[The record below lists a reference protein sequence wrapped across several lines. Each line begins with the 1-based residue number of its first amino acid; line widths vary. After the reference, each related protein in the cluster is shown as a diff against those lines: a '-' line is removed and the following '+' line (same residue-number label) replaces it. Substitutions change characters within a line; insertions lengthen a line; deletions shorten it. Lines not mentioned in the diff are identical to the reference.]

1 MTFRLTLEISW
12 FDRIQLGMCEVNF
25 VFYFTKFKLYSLIF
39 KKSAQQSHS
48 LHMTG
53 LTGTGI
59 DETIYVWLGQELHW
73 QMSKQHTVDMRNATW
88 PLSDKQSVAWHLWSQ
103 KAFGSF

>member
-1 MTFRLTLEISW
+1 
-12 FDRIQLGMCEVNF
+12 MCEVNF

-59 DETIYVWLGQELHW
+59 DETIYVWLGQELH
-73 QMSKQHTVDMRNATW
+73 
-88 PLSDKQSVAWHLWSQ
+88 
-103 KAFGSF
+103 